1 MMVETKTECCTIL
14 SEEIKDAVVIEAS
27 PGVGLIGNILGW
39 LLVEDLKMRE
49 IGYIDSKYFPPLAVL
64 YKGVAIHLFR
74 IYEGEGIVMFLSD
87 FIVPPNVVYDMTN
100 AIVDWMQKNNS
111 KELITFNSLM
121 VREKSHRVAGAGN
134 SKELSKKLA
143 EMEVPVIPFGN
154 INGISGTLLTRCA
167 SQDIPATCLFAEVLN
182 QYPDPRAAAEVIEV
196 LNKMLDKDIDA
207 EPLLKEAQEI
217 ESRLKKLAESVQ
229 VEPES
234 PIYM

>member
-64 YKGVAIHLFR
+64 YKGVAIHPFR

-167 SQDIPATCLFAEVLN
+167 SKDIPATCLFAEVLN

>member
-14 SEEIKDAVVIEAS
+14 SEEIKEAVVIEAS

-64 YKGVAIHLFR
+64 YKGVAIHPFR

-167 SQDIPATCLFAEVLN
+167 SKDIPATCLFAEVLN